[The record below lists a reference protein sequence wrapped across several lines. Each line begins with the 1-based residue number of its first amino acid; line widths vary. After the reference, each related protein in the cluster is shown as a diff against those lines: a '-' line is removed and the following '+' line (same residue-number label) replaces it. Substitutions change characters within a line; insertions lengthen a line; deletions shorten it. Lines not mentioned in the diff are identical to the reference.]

1 MKIIIPQFEITE
13 GDGFKQD
20 LFNRKPFAQ
29 ALTNLIRRTND
40 PLVIGIDGNWGEGKT
55 TFVKSWQDLL
65 NENHIPN
72 IYIDAF
78 ASDYVDDAFMVV
90 AGAISDYMQ
99 EKAPPEKAS
108 EFINTAKKVGAHVLS
123 IGTKIAIR
131 VATGGLAN
139 ADDLKGIESTIE
151 GVGDDISN
159 SAEEYIKSKLISH
172 KKEHATIQQFKS
184 YLSTIPE
191 TLSST
196 TDNSL
201 TIIIDELDRCRPS
214 FAVEMLE
221 KIKHLFSV
229 KNVTF
234 VLVINKLQLEES
246 IRSTYGGNIDAHT
259 YLQKFL
265 TIEASIPK
273 MCSDNTSII
282 SKYCYHLA
290 HTLEI
295 PNNSDVPQL
304 FEAIGEHLSLTLR
317 QLEKS
322 YSNFM
327 LALASGNIRINHS
340 APVLVFLCIIKSTNP
355 SLFNN
360 LQRKDIS
367 YADIFNEISYVENEE
382 QHSHLLRHTMTW
394 IKSCLMSDSEYA
406 SYDLHSNER
415 RVFQGTHISSRRD
428 LFDFILSKVTNFSVN

>member
-1 MKIIIPQFEITE
+1 MKIMIPQLEMTE

-20 LFNRKPFAQ
+20 LFNREPFAR

-65 NENHIPN
+65 NENHVPN

-90 AGAISDYMQ
+90 AGAISDYMH

-108 EFINTAKKVGAHVLS
+108 EFIDTAKKVGAHVLS
-123 IGTKIAIR
+123 VGTKIAIR
-131 VATGGLAN
+131 VATGGLAH
-139 ADDLKGIESTIE
+139 AEDLKSIESIIE
-151 GVGDDISN
+151 DVGDDISD
-159 SAEEYIKSKLISH
+159 SAEEYIKSKLLSH
-172 KKEHATIQQFKS
+172 KTELATINKFRS
-184 YLSTIPE
+184 YLSTIPK

-196 TDNSL
+196 TDHPL

-229 KNVTF
+229 NNVTF

-265 TIEASIPK
+265 TIEASIPNT
-273 MCSDNTSII
+273 CDDNTSII
-282 SKYCYHLA
+282 SKYSYHLA
-290 HTLEI
+290 HKLEI
-295 PNNSDVPQL
+295 PQNSDIPCIFAEV
-304 FEAIGEHLSLTLR
+304 GEFLSLTLR

-322 YSNFM
+322 FSNYM
-327 LALASGNIRINHS
+327 LALASGNFRISHS
-340 APVLVFLCIIKSTNP
+340 APLLVALCIIKSTKP
-355 SLFNN
+355 SLFKS
-360 LQRKDIS
+360 LQKKDIT
-367 YADIFNEISYVENEE
+367 YTKIFETLNYVEAED
-382 QHSHLLRHTMTW
+382 HSTVLRYTMTW
-394 IKSCLMSDSEYA
+394 IKSCLMEDSEF
-406 SYDLHSNER
+406 STYDINSLERKIFNGLH
-415 RVFQGTHISSRRD
+415 VSSRREH
-428 LFDFILSKVTNFSVN
+428 FNFILNKTTNLSIS

>member
-1 MKIIIPQFEITE
+1 MKIIIPQLELTE
-13 GDGFKQD
+13 GDGFKHD
-20 LFNRKPFAQ
+20 LFDRKPFAQ

-40 PLVIGIDGNWGEGKT
+40 PLVIGIDGSWGEGKT

-65 NENHIPN
+65 NDNHVPN

-99 EKAPPEKAS
+99 ENAPPEKAS
-108 EFINTAKKVGAHVLS
+108 EFIDTAKKVGAHVLS

-131 VATGGLAN
+131 AATGGLAN
-139 ADDLKGIESTIE
+139 VDDFKSFENTIE

-159 SAEEYIKSKLISH
+159 SAEKYIKSKLISH
-172 KKEHATIQQFKS
+172 KKEHSTINQFKS
-184 YLSTIPE
+184 YLSTIPQ

-196 TDNSL
+196 TDHPL

-229 KNVTF
+229 KNITF
-234 VLVINKLQLEES
+234 VLVINKIQLEES

-265 TIEASIPK
+265 TIEAVIPK
-273 MCSDNTSII
+273 ICGDNTSII

-290 HTLEI
+290 HILEI
-295 PNNSDVPQL
+295 PQNSDVPQL

-327 LALASGNIRINHS
+327 LALASGNFRVNQS
-340 APVLVFLCIIKSTNP
+340 APLLVVFCVMKSINP
-355 SLFNN
+355 SAFKS
-360 LQRKDIS
+360 LQKKDIT
-367 YADIFNEISYVENEE
+367 YTKIFNDINYSDAEVH
-382 QHSHLLRHTMTW
+382 HSSVLRYMMTW
-394 IKSCLMSDSEYA
+394 IKASLMDDSEYN
-406 SYDLHSNER
+406 SYDLHSAER
-415 RVFQGTHISSRRD
+415 KIFQGVHVSSRRD
-428 LFDFILSKVTNFSVN
+428 HFDFILNKVKNFSVT